1 MNYAGDVRINQTTKM
16 LEIYDGTKWFQSK
29 PGLRDTPIP
38 TEKEIALDELF
49 KGTPNDR
56 ERMVKTTTTNRIP
69 SYSI

>member
-1 MNYAGDVRINQTTKM
+1 MSYAGDVRLNHTTQR
-16 LEIYDGTKWFQSK
+16 LEIYDGTKWFQSR

-49 KGTPNDR
+49 KGTEDDR
-56 ERMVKTTTTNRIP
+56 KRMVKTTTTNRIP